1 MIDFYYQ
8 LRQNMIE
15 TMQTSLKQ
23 IRQILGLGVQ
33 EFGDL
38 IGLTRQTINN
48 LETQKSKMNSI
59 QYIAICAVIDKYV
72 EDNPNLLPIISSI
85 LCSNEN
91 SPNIF
96 KITENNTLLKKWF
109 NCFPSETKISNTLF
123 DNKFIIT
130 SEDFDNIAK
139 NYRIFLDQ
147 SVLLKYEFFNAIQSL
162 ALSLKNNSNK
172 FIIPLKVIETIQNQ
186 IINSNQSN
194 RYLAQNA
201 MNFLVML
208 QNENL
213 LDIRGEKTDIDI
225 LSTFMSVFAKFK
237 YTNRLAII
245 TCNYNLAKQINLLNN
260 DIIGGYN
267 ILILKYS
274 DDKGIQK
281 WPQEALST
289 KENNQTM
296 LTHINDK
303 DTLTIEN
310 NYSEKINGWERI
322 D

>member
-8 LRQNMIE
+8 LRQNMIKV
-15 TMQTSLKQ
+15 MQISLKQ

-91 SPNIF
+91 LPKIF

-109 NCFPSETKISNTLF
+109 NCFPSEAKISNTLF

-130 SEDFDNIAK
+130 NEDFDNIAK

-147 SVLLKYEFFNAIQSL
+147 SVLLKYEFFNTIQPL

-186 IINSNQSN
+186 IINSDQSN

-201 MNFLVML
+201 MNFLIML

-213 LDIRGEKTDIDI
+213 LDIRGEKTDVNII
-225 LSTFMSVFAKFK
+225 SVFMSVFAKFK

-245 TCNYNLAKQINLLNN
+245 TCDFNLAKQINLLNN
-260 DIIGGYN
+260 DTIGGYN

-274 DDKGIQK
+274 NDKGIQK
-281 WPQEALST
+281 WTHEDFSYE
-289 KENNQTM
+289 ENKPSILIDIHDN
-296 LTHINDK
+296 
-303 DTLTIEN
+303 DTLSIEKN
-310 NYSEKINGWERI
+310 HSEKIHGWESI

>member
-15 TMQTSLKQ
+15 TLQTSLKQ

-109 NCFPSETKISNTLF
+109 NCFPTETKISNTLF

-130 SEDFDNIAK
+130 NEDFDNIAK

-186 IINSNQSN
+186 IINSDQSN

-201 MNFLVML
+201 MNFLIML

-213 LDIRGEKTDIDI
+213 LDIRGEKTDVNIT
-225 LSTFMSVFAKFK
+225 SVFMSVFAKFK

-245 TCNYNLAKQINLLNN
+245 TCDYNLAKQINLLNN
-260 DIIGGYN
+260 DTIGGYN

-274 DDKGIQK
+274 NDKGIQK
-281 WPQEALST
+281 WT
-289 KENNQTM
+289 HENFSYEENKPSI
-296 LTHINDK
+296 LIDIHDN
-303 DTLTIEN
+303 DTLPIEKN
-310 NYSEKINGWERI
+310 HSEKIHGWESI